1 MPLDPKVPHH
11 DLTYQIIGAAMRVH
25 TRLGP
30 GLKERHYQR
39 ALTAEMIEA
48 GLHVTEEY
56 HLENYDGE
64 TWLGRLYIDQWVEE
78 KVVVEVKAFPHL
90 LMNAEVAQVIG
101 YLAATGASVGLLI
114 NFGRKSLEYKR
125 ILPPKK
131 LEGWQRR
138 IERFLWKPKSQPDDQ
153 TNPSAAHKSEGA

>member
-1 MPLDPKVPHH
+1 
-11 DLTYQIIGAAMRVH
+11 LTYRIIGAAMRVH

-48 GLHVTEEY
+48 GLRVSEEH
-56 HLENYDGE
+56 HLEIYDGE

-78 KVVVEVKAFPHL
+78 KVVVEVESFPHL
-90 LMNAEVAQVIG
+90 LTNAEVAQVIG
-101 YLAATGASVGLLI
+101 YLAATGAQVGLLI
-114 NFGRKSLEYKR
+114 NFGRKSLECKR

-131 LEGWQRR
+131 LDGWERR
-138 IERFLWKPKSQPDDQ
+138 IERFLWKPKSRLSGD
-153 TNPSAAHKSEGA
+153 PS

>member
-11 DLTYQIIGAAMRVH
+11 DLTYRIIGAAMRVH

-39 ALTAEMIEA
+39 ALTAELRKA
-48 GLHVTEEY
+48 GLQVSEEH
-56 HLENYDGE
+56 HLEIYDGD
-64 TWLGRLYIDQWVEE
+64 TWLGRLYIDHWVEE
-78 KVVVEVKAFPHL
+78 KVVVEVEAFSHL
-90 LMNAEVAQVIG
+90 LTNAEVAQVIG
-101 YLAATGASVGLLI
+101 YLAATGAAVGLLI

-131 LEGWQRR
+131 LDGWQRR
-138 IERFLWKPKSQPDDQ
+138 IERFLWKPKS
-153 TNPSAAHKSEGA
+153 